1 MSGGARAARMQ
12 RFEARLREDI
22 PLTNHLGFQR
32 LEYDGASLA
41 IHAALQPNHNDKGT
55 AFAGSLSACAN
66 LCGWGLITLF
76 LEDRL
81 SQEQVSQAQVSQ
93 EQGSPAPPA
102 QQPQGKDRVYDVVIR
117 DSRLEYLLPVTQ
129 DFCVRAVFTGRDQDA
144 ADIGA
149 FIEKLASRGKARMDV
164 RVEVWEQDQLCL
176 RFSGAYVALRKKQW
190 L

>member
-1 MSGGARAARMQ
+1 MSGGASAARMQ
-12 RFEARLREDI
+12 RFEARLREEI
-22 PLTNHLGFQR
+22 PLTNHLGFQQ

-81 SQEQVSQAQVSQ
+81 LQEQVLQEQVLQAQVS
-93 EQGSPAPPA
+93 PAPLST
-102 QQPQGKDRVYDVVIR
+102 QPQGEDRAYDVVIR
-117 DSRLEYLLPVTQ
+117 DSRLEYLLPVTR
-129 DFCVRAVFTGRDQDA
+129 DFCVRAVFAGRDQDA
-144 ADIGA
+144 ADISA